1 METKQIAERGPMTFC
16 LELQQAVQEGW
27 TIDENVE
34 FNMFW
39 DLYTIGMVKGESFH
53 AHEAIVKK
61 QGRPAKQAN

>member
-1 METKQIAERGPMTFC
+1 
-16 LELQQAVQEGW
+16 VQEGW